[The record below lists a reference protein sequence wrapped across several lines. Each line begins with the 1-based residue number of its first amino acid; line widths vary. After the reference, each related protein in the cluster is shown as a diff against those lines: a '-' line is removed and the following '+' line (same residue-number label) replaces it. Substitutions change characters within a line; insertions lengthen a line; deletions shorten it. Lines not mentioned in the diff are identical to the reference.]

1 MSVDQQE
8 EEQYQSILIELTIES
23 WRFSRL
29 FVKVANKLDAG
40 ESSRY
45 ISQLRYFQK
54 KIDDCLD
61 RFELTLVN
69 LEGQPFEPGMAAT
82 ALNLEEFAPD
92 DRLVIDQMIEPI
104 LMGKDG
110 LRRQGSVLL
119 RKV

>member
-1 MSVDQQE
+1 M
-8 EEQYQSILIELTIES
+8 IEMTIES

-54 KIDDCLD
+54 KIDDCLE
-61 RFELTLVN
+61 RFDLTLVN
-69 LEGQPFEPGMAAT
+69 LEGQTFEAGMAAT

-92 DRLVIDQMIEPI
+92 DRLVIDQMIEPV

-119 RKV
+119 RKL